1 MINLG
6 EAYRELIEKT
16 NKKRYEPHGQS
27 YDEQMTNK

>member
-27 YDEQMTNK
+27 